1 MMNGNV
7 NLEDLIGDIE
17 TNLVGRSLRF
27 FDNVASTNDVARKLA
42 EDGAADGTV
51 VVAGQQT
58 AGRGRYGR
66 SWFSPAGSIS
76 MTVILRPDH
85 PVATRVAGA
94 IGTVA
99 ACGAIELNTP
109 LSPRIVWPNDV
120 FVNGRKV
127 AGVLAEASAY
137 LLIGIG
143 VNVNVKARAFP
154 KEIRKTATSLSEEL
168 GKKVEPS
175 KLLGSI
181 LLELDSLYTTIAV
194 GETSVLDA
202 EWKSHSATLGR
213 QVVVSEN
220 GSSYEGRAIDVSV
233 EEGLVLETHEGAR
246 RIFPPDTST
255 LVRTA

>member
-1 MMNGNV
+1 MIDGDV
-7 NLEDLIGDIE
+7 KIEDLIGDIE
-17 TNLVGRSLRF
+17 TNLVGRNMRYFESV
-27 FDNVASTNDVARKLA
+27 DSTNVVAKKLA

-66 SWFSPAGSIS
+66 SWFSPSGSIS
-76 MTVILRPDH
+76 MTVILRPEREVAA
-85 PVATRVAGA
+85 PVASA

-127 AGVLAEASAY
+127 AGVLAEASSY

-143 VNVNVKARAFP
+143 MNINVKDREFP
-154 KEIRKTATSLSEEL
+154 KDIRKTATSLSVEL
-168 GKKVEPS
+168 GRKVEPS
-175 KLLGSI
+175 KLLGS
-181 LLELDSLYTTIAV
+181 LFLELDSLYTTIAV

-202 EWKSHSATLGR
+202 EWKSHSATLGK

-220 GSSYEGRAIDVSV
+220 GSSYEGRAIDVGV
-233 EEGLVLETHEGAR
+233 EEGLVLETHDGAR
-246 RIFPPDTST
+246 KIFPPDTST

>member
-7 NLEDLIGDIE
+7 DLEDLIGDIE
-17 TNLVGRSLRF
+17 TNLVGRSVHF
-27 FDNVASTNDVARKLA
+27 FEDVTSTNDVAKKLA
-42 EDGAADGTV
+42 EDGATDGTV
-51 VVAGQQT
+51 VVAGKQS

-85 PVATRVAGA
+85 EVATRVASA
-94 IGTVA
+94 VGTVA

-109 LSPRIVWPNDV
+109 LSPKIVWPNDV

-127 AGVLAEASAY
+127 AGVLAEASSY
-137 LLIGIG
+137 VLIGIG
-143 VNVNVKARAFP
+143 MNVNVKAREFP
-154 KEIRKTATSLSEEL
+154 KELRKTATSLSEEL
-168 GKKVEPS
+168 GKKIEPS

-181 LLELDSLYTTIAV
+181 FLELDSLYTTIAV
-194 GETSVLDA
+194 GETSVLEA
-202 EWKSHSATLGR
+202 EWRSHSATLGR

-233 EEGLVLETHEGAR
+233 EEGLVMETAEGAR
-246 RIFPPDTST
+246 KIFPPDTST
-255 LVRTA
+255 LVEHV

>member
-1 MMNGNV
+1 
-7 NLEDLIGDIE
+7 
-17 TNLVGRSLRF
+17 
-27 FDNVASTNDVARKLA
+27 
-42 EDGAADGTV
+42 
-51 VVAGQQT
+51 
-58 AGRGRYGR
+58 
-66 SWFSPAGSIS
+66 

-85 PVATRVAGA
+85 EVATPVASA

-109 LSPRIVWPNDV
+109 LSPKIVWPNDV

-127 AGVLAEASAY
+127 AGVLAEASSC

-143 VNVNVKARAFP
+143 MNVNVKAREFP
-154 KEIRKTATSLSEEL
+154 KDIRKTATSLSLEL
-168 GKKVEPS
+168 GRKVEPS
-175 KLLGSI
+175 RLLGSI
-181 LLELDSLYTTIAV
+181 FLELDSLYTTIAV

-246 RIFPPDTST
+246 KIFPPDAAT